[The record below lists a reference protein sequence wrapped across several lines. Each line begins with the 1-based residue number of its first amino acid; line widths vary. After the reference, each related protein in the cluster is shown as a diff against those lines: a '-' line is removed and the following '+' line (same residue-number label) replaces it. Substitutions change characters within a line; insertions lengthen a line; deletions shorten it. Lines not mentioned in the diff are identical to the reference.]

1 MVAEELRAIMA
12 SLGFRTVNEM
22 VGHSEILKINE
33 SLRTPKTQ
41 HIDLSNMLKPAHEMR
56 PGAATY
62 RVRAQDHK
70 LYIRLDNKFVDES
83 TPALEQG
90 LPVQIDTEVLNSAFL
105 IASRLRYLCGLR
117 ERCRA
122 GRYSWRGRLVR
133 TRLSPVH

>member
-1 MVAEELRAIMA
+1 MA

-105 IASRLRYLCGLR
+105 IASRLFLR
-117 ERCRA
+117 
-122 GRYSWRGRLVR
+122 
-133 TRLSPVH
+133 